1 MKTQLKN
8 KVKRSLIFAVV
19 LLSLSIIINGCKGPS
34 EKTSVDLEAGFINP
48 PESAKPRVWWHW
60 MNGNVTKEG
69 IKADLQW
76 MKRSGIGGFQN
87 FDAAFNTPQIVDKR
101 LAYMTPE
108 WKDAFLFAT
117 KLADLLGLEMAIA
130 GSPGWSESGGPWV
143 TPAQAMKKYVW
154 SEIRL
159 KGGEHFTGKL
169 PNPPQ
174 TTGRFQNVKLNDE
187 IGALSV
193 THPTSEFY
201 NDILVVAFPLPE
213 NDFSMAELN
222 PKVTSSGGKFD
233 LTTLTD
239 GDLQK
244 TLLLPSAPKGQNA
257 WVQFEFAKPE
267 TMQSLSIVGGG
278 SLGMFSRGVSPD
290 TRFLEASNDGKS
302 FRTILGIPVGG
313 VAQNTITF
321 APVTAKYFRFA
332 FENVPPPPNILAT
345 LGLGEKSGPPAPTGT
360 KIAELVLYTG
370 ARVNRFEE
378 KAAFSATDK
387 LYDKATLDISGS
399 ILKAG
404 LVELTSKMSAD
415 GTLDW
420 TPPAGNWMVLRLGYS
435 LLGITNHPASPEATG
450 LEVDK
455 LNAGYVK
462 AYLTNYL
469 DQYKD
474 ATNGMMGKKGLQYII
489 TDSWEAGAQNWTDNL
504 MADFKN
510 LRGYNMLPW
519 LPVLSGHVVESAAA
533 SDKFL
538 WDFRRTLSDLLTKNH
553 YNQMTTL
560 LHERGM
566 GRYTESHES
575 GRAFIADGMEVK
587 SKADIPMSATWTPG
601 GFDMGT
607 EVATSYKA
615 DVRESAS
622 VAHIYGQNLVAAES
636 MTAIGSAWAWS
647 PETLKPTADMELA
660 NGLNRF
666 VIHCSVHQPV
676 NDKIPGLGLGPFG
689 QWFTRHETWAEQA
702 KPWTTYLARS
712 SFMLQQGK
720 FIADVAYFYGE
731 DNNITA
737 LFGNKLPDVP
747 LSYNYDFVN
756 ADIITNI
763 LSVNKTGQL
772 ITPSGMSYR
781 LLALDTNARYM
792 SLPVLRKISAMVKGG
807 AIVVGDK
814 PVGTPT
820 LSDDQNEFKS
830 IVNEIWANEKGENN
844 VGKGK
849 VYSGKTIAEVIAS
862 LKVTPDFEYSK
873 PQNNTNLMFVHRKLD
888 NIDIY
893 WVNNRNN
900 KAEILEATF
909 GVDGKTAEIWNP
921 ETGEIKRTSYIIKD
935 GRTTVPLNLKPS
947 DAVFVV
953 FREKA
958 KSSFLKLAQ
967 PIEKQLKTI
976 DGKWNVSFQPD
987 RGAPAQIVLD
997 QLASWSENTD
1007 PGVKYFSGTGSY
1019 TKTIQATADWFKEGS
1034 QIWLDLGSV
1043 KNLAEVVL
1051 NGKSLG
1057 IVWKIPF
1064 RVNVTEALKPGENT
1078 LEVKVTDLWVNRL
1091 IGDQQPNMKN
1101 KITYT
1106 TMPFYQANSPLKE
1119 SGLLG
1124 PVTIVS
1130 LSTN

>member
-1 MKTQLKN
+1 MKN
-8 KVKRSLIFAVV
+8 NISNNVKRSLIFAA
-19 LLSLSIIINGCKGPS
+19 LLLPLGSVFEACNDSSTKR
-34 EKTSVDLEAGFINP
+34 SVDLESGFIKP

-60 MNGNVTKEG
+60 MNGNITKEG
-69 IKADLQW
+69 IRADLQW

-87 FDAAFNTPQIVDKR
+87 FDAALNTPQIVKKR
-101 LAYMTPE
+101 LVYMTPE
-108 WKDAFLFAT
+108 WKDAFLFTT
-117 KLADLLGLEMAIA
+117 KLADSLSLEMAIA

-159 KGGEHFTGKL
+159 KGGEHFTGIL
-169 PNPPQ
+169 PNPPK
-174 TTGRFQNVKLNDE
+174 TIGKFQNLVLNN
-187 IGALSV
+187 GMSALSE

-201 NDILVVAFPLPE
+201 ADISVVAFPVPE

-233 LTTLTD
+233 LATLTD
-239 GDLQK
+239 GDLQR
-244 TLLLPSAPKGQNA
+244 TTLLPSAPEGQNA
-257 WVQFEFAKPE
+257 WIQFEFAKPE
-267 TMQSLSIVGGG
+267 TVQSLSIVGGG
-278 SLGMFSRGVSPD
+278 ILGMYSRGVPKA
-290 TRFLEASNDGKS
+290 TRFLEASDDGKS
-302 FRTILGIPVGG
+302 FRTILVIPLSRA
-313 VAQNTITF
+313 AQSTITF

-332 FENVPPPPNILAT
+332 FQNAIPPPNILAAN
-345 LGLGEKSGPPAPTGT
+345 GLGGKGGPAAPTGT

-370 ARVNRFEE
+370 ARVNWFEE
-378 KAAFSATDK
+378 KAAFAATAD
-387 LYDKATLDISGS
+387 LYEKASPDVSNS

-404 LVELTSKMSAD
+404 LVDLTSKMSAD
-415 GTLDW
+415 GKLDW
-420 TPPAGNWMVLRLGYS
+420 TPPTGNWVVLRLGYS
-435 LLGITNHPASPEATG
+435 LLGRKNYPASPEATG

-455 LNAGYVK
+455 LNADHVK

-469 DQYKD
+469 DQYED
-474 ATNGMMGKKGLQYII
+474 ATGGMIGKKGLQYII
-489 TDSWEAGAQNWTDNL
+489 TDSWEVGAQNWTDNL
-504 MADFKN
+504 MTDFKN
-510 LRGYNMLPW
+510 LRGYDMFPW
-519 LPVLSGHVVESAAA
+519 LPVLSGYVVESAAA

-553 YNQMTTL
+553 CNQMTTL

-575 GRAFIADGMEVK
+575 GRTFIADGMEVK
-587 SKADIPMSATWTPG
+587 SQADVPMSAMWTPFVG
-601 GFDMGT
+601 ET
-607 EVATSYKA
+607 EVATRYKA

-636 MTAIGSAWAWS
+636 LTAIGTAWDWS

-666 VIHCSVHQPV
+666 VIHTSVHQPV
-676 NDKIPGLGLGPFG
+676 NDKIPGLGLGPYG

-702 KPWTTYLARS
+702 KPWMTYLARS
-712 SFMLQQGK
+712 SYMLQQGK

-731 DNNITA
+731 DNNITG
-737 LFGNKLPDVP
+737 LFGVKLPDVP
-747 LSYNYDFVN
+747 SGYNYDFVN

-763 LSVNKTGQL
+763 LSVNKTGQI
-772 ITPSGMSYR
+772 ITPSGMNYR
-781 LLALDTNARYM
+781 VLALDTNARYM
-792 SLPVLRKISAMVKGG
+792 SLPVLRKISAMVKAG

-814 PVGTPT
+814 PIDTPT
-820 LSDDQNEFKS
+820 LSDNQDEFKTTL
-830 IVNEIWANEKGENN
+830 NELWANENGENN

-849 VYSGKTIAEVIAS
+849 VFSGKTIAEALSS
-862 LKVTPDFEYSK
+862 LKVMPDFEYTK
-873 PQNNTNLMFVHRKLD
+873 PQNTTKLMFVHRKLD
-888 NIDIY
+888 DTDIY
-893 WVNNRNN
+893 WVNNRNTN
-900 KAEILEATF
+900 TENLEATF
-909 GVDGKTAEIWNP
+909 GVEGKIAEIWDP
-921 ETGEIKRTSYIIKD
+921 ETGEIKQASYNIKD
-935 GRTTVPLNLKPS
+935 GRTTVQLNLKPS

-958 KSSFLKLAQ
+958 KSSSLKLVQ
-967 PIEKQLKTI
+967 PLETQLTSI
-976 DGKWNVSFQPD
+976 DGAWNVSFQPH

-997 QLASWSENTD
+997 QLTSWSENTD

-1019 TKTIQATADWFKEGS
+1019 TKTIQAPANWFKEGS

-1043 KNLAEVVL
+1043 KNLAEVVI

-1057 IVWKIPF
+1057 IVWKTPF
-1064 RVNVTEALKPGENT
+1064 RVNVTEALKQGENA
-1078 LEVKVTDLWVNRL
+1078 LEVKVTNLWVNRL
-1091 IGDQQPNMKN
+1091 IGDQQPETKT

-1106 TMPFYQANSPLKE
+1106 TMPFYEANSPLKE

-1124 PVTIVS
+1124 PVKLLS